1 MRNPLNKARIPEN
14 SEPIQEQDPITNP
27 ELQKIMNLVNGINRV
42 EPGTREDL
50 LKGRAQAQ
58 AAQIQAAE
66 AKEAAETEA
75 DFDKAC
81 DDAIRAREKEEFF
94 QRLIDKLD
102 FTPRMSEEDYFAA
115 LDSIRSVMKGA
126 AEEFKETARKAMAEL
141 VRARNEYL
149 QLMKE
154 SDRVLIALDN
164 SSKVLQTK
172 YRYRKDEYSDG
183 TFTMTE
189 DPNEW
194 TRHIVRY
201 GQGKAVDLIFKDEH
215 DPILPA
221 WREARNE
228 IACAAWCAAERV
240 SR

>member
-66 AKEAAETEA
+66 AKEAAETEEE
-75 DFDKAC
+75 FDKAC

-102 FTPRMSEEDYFAA
+102 FTPRMKEDEYFEA
-115 LDSIRSVMKGA
+115 V
-126 AEEFKETARKAMAEL
+126 ETVKAVVQESADAFRDVARKAMADL
-141 VRARNEYL
+141 LQARNDFL
-149 QLMKE
+149 QTQREANK
-154 SDRVLIALDN
+154 VLIGLDKSAN
-164 SSKVLQTK
+164 VLQTK
-172 YRYRKDEYSDG
+172 YRYRKTEYSDG
-183 TFTMTE
+183 TYTLAE
-189 DPNEW
+189 DPSEW
-194 TRHIVRY
+194 TRHAVRY
-201 GQGKAVDLIFKDEH
+201 DQGQGVRLITRDVNTKDPVNKPY
-215 DPILPA
+215 DSIM
-221 WREARNE
+221 
-228 IACAAWCAAERV
+228 CAAWAAAERV
-240 SR
+240 SK